1 MSFNYFLTFRL
12 NDQNLQ
18 KELRKV
24 HVEFVGQDESIK
36 NFIEPVE
43 KAHVTLNVINC
54 EKSRLEELINLL
66 KEEIENHKEKLRNA
80 PDIEIKG
87 LGMFGTSV
95 MWAEPTNGVEYLQD
109 VHQIFK
115 KMLLKNGFGTKTFS
129 YNPHVTLFLG
139 KSGSSLKVDQKNLG
153 NT

>member
-54 EKSRLEELINLL
+54 EKSRLEEL
-66 KEEIENHKEKLRNA
+66 K
-80 PDIEIKG
+80 
-87 LGMFGTSV
+87 
-95 MWAEPTNGVEYLQD
+95 Q
-109 VHQIFK
+109 
-115 KMLLKNGFGTKTFS
+115 LKNSREGRCVTKMFWG
-129 YNPHVTLFLG
+129 PFL
-139 KSGSSLKVDQKNLG
+139 VDRMMG
-153 NT
+153 G

>member
-109 VHQIFK
+109 VRCE
-115 KMLLKNGFGTKTFS
+115 
-129 YNPHVTLFLG
+129 
-139 KSGSSLKVDQKNLG
+139 SSKP
-153 NT
+153 NTSCPTIGVN